1 LKQWL
6 QYSFLFSKRLGHR
19 GGLLPEEI
27 LLVLSLFQTSSL
39 NASSSELRASPWEV
53 QWLLNLSRELALNS
67 EDEALR
73 GEV

>member
-1 LKQWL
+1 M
-6 QYSFLFSKRLGHR
+6 
-19 GGLLPEEI
+19 LPEEI

-53 QWLLNLSRELALNS
+53 QWLLNLSRGLALNS